1 MGNNFTPI
9 LLALALL
16 LLPVQWE
23 SVSGSGLLCK
33 EEERRALLHIKA
45 ELSCSFLKWEGKE
58 CCHWERVTCHSRT
71 GHVIELDL
79 RYPDGPHMINAYSLL
94 LNATIFLPLRQLRS
108 LSLSELGICD
118 CVAGAGFESWSTL
131 NKLKMLDLSYNELNR
146 SIISSLVQVPSLRI
160 LDLEGNE
167 NMTGNVPVNE
177 FSATNLEVVN
187 LRDCGFN
194 GSLPYLG
201 DWSSLKAFSVSGNDL
216 YGTITSTGLCRLK
229 NLEELDL
236 SYNNFAGT
244 LPPWQIPRELTKL
257 TSLEVFSVAYNNLSG
272 PTLDLKAQFGTFDN
286 RIYEGNPNLCG
297 PPLSKSCFS
306 YHDTKLPSQNKTGND
321 QGGESI
327 NFLILFGS
335 FALFFV
341 VSFWGLITV
350 LYFKS
355 NWRYGLFN
363 LVDEYGDMI
372 YVRVVLFVRKI
383 RAAQRNN

>member
-45 ELSCSFLKWEGKE
+45 ELSCSFLEWEGKE

-146 SIISSLVQVPSLRI
+146 SIISSLAQVPSLRI
-160 LDLEGNE
+160 IDLEGNV

-177 FSATNLEVVN
+177 FSATNLEVLN

-244 LPPWQIPRELTKL
+244 LPPCLG
-257 TSLEVFSVAYNNLSG
+257 NLSSLKLVDLSHNQFQIEF
-272 PTLDLKAQFGTFDN
+272 PTSFFERVISLRYLSLSNNQLEGT
-286 RIYEGNPNLCG
+286 
-297 PPLSKSCFS
+297 LS
-306 YHDTKLPSQNKTGND
+306 
-321 QGGESI
+321 
-327 NFLILFGS
+327 LILVHFRIIHILKLWHFQQVHRTFES
-335 FALFFV
+335 KV
-341 VSFWGLITV
+341 PICH
-350 LYFKS
+350 
-355 NWRYGLFN
+355 FN
-363 LVDEYGDMI
+363 FRFL
-372 YVRVVLFVRKI
+372 
-383 RAAQRNN
+383 N